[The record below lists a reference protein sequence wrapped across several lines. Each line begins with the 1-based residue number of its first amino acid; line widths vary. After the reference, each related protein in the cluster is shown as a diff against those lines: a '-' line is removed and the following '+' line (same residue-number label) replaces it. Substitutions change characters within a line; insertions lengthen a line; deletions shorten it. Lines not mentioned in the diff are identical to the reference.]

1 VSTVLA
7 ILRHLWALPWTLV
20 GLIAAVVAALG
31 GGTARV
37 QDGVIEVWGGPLRGL
52 PRSRLAGGIG
62 AITLG
67 HVVLATHE
75 RQMGWSRRHERAH
88 VLQYERWGPFL
99 VPAYLLAALA
109 THLRGGNGYFDNR
122 FERDARA
129 AERSAG

>member
-1 VSTVLA
+1 MSTLLV

-20 GLIAAVVAALG
+20 GLTAAVAAVVG
-31 GGTARV
+31 GGTVKV
-37 QDGVIEVWGGPLRGL
+37 QDGVIEVWGGPLREL
-52 PRSRLAGGIG
+52 PRVRLAGGIG

-88 VLQYERWGPFL
+88 VGQYERWGPFL
-99 VPAYLLAALA
+99 VPAYVVAALV
-109 THLRGGNGYFDNR
+109 THVRGGNGYADNR
-122 FERDARA
+122 FEREARA